1 MNTFSPIGQEN
12 FLRLIRNRFQ
22 GRLHTVAD
30 AHKVLRF
37 LAEEISQIALPPVT
51 GMELFLADG
60 YNLDCT
66 YCFEG
71 RKPKRLL
78 SPELAQLAVKRL
90 ILDWSER
97 SESVRLLLFGGEPL
111 LNWRV
116 CRLVIECAEEQ
127 AAMQGKQVFFSMTT
141 NGTLL
146 NEERV
151 RFLREHQ
158 VAIMLSMDGVPD
170 AHNRHRWTKR
180 GLPSFPLVQRGLKL
194 LCEHYGTFDVRM
206 TVMPDTAPMLY
217 ESVMFLAEQ
226 GAKKIVAIPAFE
238 VQWTPQDWHVYRQQ
252 VRKIVAAFRNSE
264 PESEVTVSL
273 VQDVA
278 QTRTAMEQVGQR
290 TTNESANFGCHAGI
304 TSVTVTALGEVFPC
318 STFVGDERLR
328 ESYRLGTVQEGKLDI
343 FRRQELFVLSR
354 QRGRRC
360 QDCSLKAFCSGGC
373 MVANYRATGY
383 LIEPDPTTCWRTQ
396 LCVNLARREVTYVN
410 CLSPPSTGR

>member
-12 FLRLIRNRFQ
+12 FLRLIRNRLQ
-22 GRLHTVAD
+22 GHLYTVAD
-30 AHKVLRF
+30 TYKVLRF
-37 LAEEISQIALPPVT
+37 LAEEIAQIALLPIT

-60 YNLDCT
+60 CNLDCT

-71 RKPKRLL
+71 RKPKCFL
-78 SPELAQLAVKRL
+78 SSELAQLAVQRL
-90 ILDWSER
+90 IVDWSDGAK
-97 SESVRLLLFGGEPL
+97 SLRLLLFGGEPL

-116 CRLVIECAEEQ
+116 CRLVIEYAEER
-127 AAMQGKQVFFSMTT
+127 AAAQGKQISFSMTT

-146 NEERV
+146 NGERV

-158 VAIMLSMDGVPD
+158 VGIMLSMDGLPHVHD
-170 AHNRHRWTKR
+170 RHRRTKR
-180 GLPSFPLVQRGLKL
+180 GLPSFPLVQRGLEL
-194 LCEHYGTFDVRM
+194 LREHYETFDVRM

-226 GAKKIVAIPAFE
+226 GAKRIVTIPAFE
-238 VQWTPQDWHVYRQQ
+238 VHWTPQDWHVYRQQ
-252 VRKIVAAFRNSE
+252 VRKIVATFKDLEPNSGI
-264 PESEVTVSL
+264 TLSL

-290 TTNESANFGCHAGI
+290 TTNESANFGCYAGI

-343 FRRQELFVLSR
+343 FRRQELFVFEPSKRDTMPRLFAESVLL
-354 QRGRRC
+354 GRVYGSKLPSDR
-360 QDCSLKAFCSGGC
+360 L
-373 MVANYRATGY
+373 
-383 LIEPDPTTCWRTQ
+383 PD
-396 LCVNLARREVTYVN
+396 
-410 CLSPPSTGR
+410 

>member
-1 MNTFSPIGQEN
+1 MNTFSPVGQEN

-60 YNLDCT
+60 CNLDCT

-151 RFLREHQ
+151 RFFARAPSCYHAQ
-158 VAIMLSMDGVPD
+158 HGWTSTCPRPSPSDKARSAI
-170 AHNRHRWTKR
+170 
-180 GLPSFPLVQRGLKL
+180 
-194 LCEHYGTFDVRM
+194 
-206 TVMPDTAPMLY
+206 
-217 ESVMFLAEQ
+217 
-226 GAKKIVAIPAFE
+226 
-238 VQWTPQDWHVYRQQ
+238 
-252 VRKIVAAFRNSE
+252 
-264 PESEVTVSL
+264 
-273 VQDVA
+273 
-278 QTRTAMEQVGQR
+278 
-290 TTNESANFGCHAGI
+290 
-304 TSVTVTALGEVFPC
+304 
-318 STFVGDERLR
+318 
-328 ESYRLGTVQEGKLDI
+328 
-343 FRRQELFVLSR
+343 
-354 QRGRRC
+354 
-360 QDCSLKAFCSGGC
+360 
-373 MVANYRATGY
+373 
-383 LIEPDPTTCWRTQ
+383 
-396 LCVNLARREVTYVN
+396 
-410 CLSPPSTGR
+410 LSPRPARFGTSS

>member
-1 MNTFSPIGQEN
+1 MNTFSPVGQEN

-37 LAEEISQIALPPVT
+37 LAEEIAQIALPPVT

-60 YNLDCT
+60 CNLDCT

-71 RKPKRLL
+71 RKLKRFL
-78 SPELAQLAVKRL
+78 SLELAQLAVKRL
-90 ILDWSER
+90 ILDWSEGAD
-97 SESVRLLLFGGEPL
+97 SVRLLLFGGEPL
-111 LNWRV
+111 LNWRI
-116 CRLVIECAEEQ
+116 CRLVIEWAEEQ

-170 AHNRHRWTKR
+170 AHNRHRRTKR
-180 GLPSFPLVQRGLKL
+180 GLPSFPLVQRGLEL
-194 LCEHYGTFDVRM
+194 LREHYETFDVRM

-226 GAKKIVAIPAFE
+226 GAKKIVVIPAFE
-238 VQWTPQDWHVYRQQ
+238 VQWAPQDWHVYRQQ
-252 VRKIVAAFRNSE
+252 VRKIVATFRNSE

-273 VQDVA
+273 LQDVA

-290 TTNESANFGCHAGI
+290 TTNESANFG
-304 TSVTVTALGEVFPC
+304 
-318 STFVGDERLR
+318 
-328 ESYRLGTVQEGKLDI
+328 
-343 FRRQELFVLSR
+343 
-354 QRGRRC
+354 
-360 QDCSLKAFCSGGC
+360 
-373 MVANYRATGY
+373 
-383 LIEPDPTTCWRTQ
+383 
-396 LCVNLARREVTYVN
+396 
-410 CLSPPSTGR
+410 